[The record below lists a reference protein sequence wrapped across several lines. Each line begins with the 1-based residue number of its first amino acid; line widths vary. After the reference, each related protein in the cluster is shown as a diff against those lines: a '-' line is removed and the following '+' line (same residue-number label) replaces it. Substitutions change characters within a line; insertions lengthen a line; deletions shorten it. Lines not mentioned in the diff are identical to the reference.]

1 MKFSHL
7 LFTVLAFAATAK
19 AGDDDDDGH
28 AIEVSTLNRFQQQG
42 FEQVFDPL
50 AIALLVGSFLFIMAT
65 WINVRSFQRGAE
77 SSQEFFERAMKGY
90 GSFLYS
96 KPMLLFIIQLVAWIA
111 LWLSFFFF
119 VNDGYNP
126 PFDSEDHGL
135 ITYHALWL
143 AITLIVVF
151 AMIMYNISV
160 AVTWDFS
167 NFLGG
172 LVVTVI
178 ETLAWLAGAILAWIY
193 FARLPKS
200 EFRDADTGVA
210 SQIGETSGEEL
221 FLAIVLSVL
230 VVHRLLVSLQVAYKL
245 YMAEPDEGVRNKT
258 AMIVPASAQAPLI
271 GGGASS
277 SYYHSSKSA
286 AHVARRH
293 N

>member
-96 KPMLLFIIQLVAWIA
+96 NPMLLFIIQLVAWIA

-126 PFDSEDHGL
+126 PFRSEDHGL
-135 ITYHALWL
+135 IPYHALWL